1 MKTALATIALV
12 CSLAVSA
19 QVQDEQE
26 RLQQQPPVVTE
37 RQVQTDAKKAA
48 EVRSDNDKLPD
59 TEKQLKAQQA
69 EDLRANRRDAGR
81 PAKATAEL
89 QPAKTT
95 STKKT
100 STKPEKQ

>member
-1 MKTALATIALV
+1 MKTALVTIALV

-59 TEKQLKAQQA
+59 NEKQLKAQQA
-69 EDLRANRRDAGR
+69 EDMRANKKDARRA
-81 PAKATAEL
+81 ANTTAEA
-89 QPAKTT
+89 QPATT
-95 STKKT
+95 KSTKKT